1 MSTETTKISKVK
13 SRALKCIDLYK
24 KDSAFRA
31 EFGLY
36 AGLITS
42 FAYAA
47 FLAVCGFL
55 QDSAWLGSLA
65 GYHFSLSV
73 IRLILTRGL
82 RKSNRLGA
90 WKARLYCGV
99 MLFLLTATLYGVGV
113 LTIRYGHT
121 THYPYYFIYGVAA
134 YTFYKVISSLCSM
147 ITYRRLKNPVYSSS
161 MALNLSAAM
170 VSLYLLQSAL
180 ISAFGD
186 DESFRQLMSIILGS
200 FIVAFIVVESV
211 YMIVVAVKNIR
222 TIKKNNTDRTN
233 F

>member
-1 MSTETTKISKVK
+1 MKKTSAAKSK
-13 SRALKCIDLYK
+13 ALSAIDLYK

-47 FLAVCGFL
+47 FLAICGFL

-65 GYHFSLSV
+65 GYHFSLVV

-90 WKARLYCGV
+90 WRASLCCGI
-99 MLFLLTATLYGVGV
+99 MLILLTSALYGIGV
-113 LTIRYGHT
+113 QTIRYGRAAS
-121 THYPYYFIYGVAA
+121 YPYYIIYGVAA
-134 YTFYKVISSLCSM
+134 YTFYKVISSVLSL
-147 ITYRRLKNPVYSSS
+147 ITYRRFKNPIYSAS
-161 MALNLSAAM
+161 MLLNLSAAM

-200 FIVAFIVVESV
+200 FIGALIAVESV
-211 YMIVVAVKNIR
+211 YMIVTAAKNIR
-222 TIKKNNTDRTN
+222 TIRKKQ
-233 F
+233 

>member
-1 MSTETTKISKVK
+1 MRTETKKTSEIKSKAK
-13 SRALKCIDLYK
+13 NCIDLYK

-55 QDSAWLGSLA
+55 HDSTWLGALAFYHLSLVA
-65 GYHFSLSV
+65 
-73 IRLILTRGL
+73 IRFVLTGGL

-90 WKARLYCGV
+90 WKASLYCGA
-99 MLFLLTATLYGVGV
+99 MLILLTSALYGIGV
-113 LTIRYGHT
+113 QTIRYGRT
-121 THYPYYFIYGVAA
+121 ASYPYYIIYGVAA
-134 YTFYKVISSLCSM
+134 YTFYKVVSSVRSLIIYRRFKNPIYSASM
-147 ITYRRLKNPVYSSS
+147 I
-161 MALNLSAAM
+161 LNLSAAM

-186 DESFRQLMSIILGS
+186 DESFQQMMGIILGE
-200 FIVAFIVVESV
+200 FIGVMIAAESV
-211 YMIVVAVKNIR
+211 YLIVMAVKNIR
-222 TIKKNNTDRTN
+222 IIKKNNTD
-233 F
+233 